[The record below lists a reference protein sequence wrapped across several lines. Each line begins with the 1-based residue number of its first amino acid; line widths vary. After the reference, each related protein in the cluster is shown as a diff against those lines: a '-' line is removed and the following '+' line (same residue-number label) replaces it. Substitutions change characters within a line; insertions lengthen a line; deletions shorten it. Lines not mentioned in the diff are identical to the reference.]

1 MAILFGKGIPIFIG
15 GVFVK
20 KIDAESNL
28 LQDVFDLVWGKY
40 SNWYDRVFQIRNPK
54 TDVSEIFPTLPDKI
68 DYELPKREKKEG
80 IFIPIGY
87 TFKNKQVTLDLKSN
101 PHTVVT
107 GVTGAGKSVC
117 IKEMITT
124 LMSNYSSDEIN
135 FYFIDF
141 KIVELSLFKRC
152 TDYVKSYVT
161 EIDEAKELLAD
172 LMKECK
178 DRYRLFDELEVTNI
192 WDYNKVVS
200 KEKQLK
206 KQIIVIEEFVEFTQ
220 DKKKVA
226 MTLLKR
232 FSSLARASGQY
243 LILTGQRFDN
253 TVIDLVLRNNLS
265 NRIVF
270 QMSDEANSKLLLG
283 IAGAEKIDVKGR
295 CYVKVNAAIQ
305 ECQSYYISDK
315 QVKRII
321 KPYIISKRE
330 LKNEV
335 FPSIENKVTLETSI
349 KSKDKLQD
357 KQDKII
363 SIERKKVQ
371 NITNLDFLDNL

>member
-1 MAILFGKGIPIFIG
+1 MNK
-15 GVFVK
+15 V
-20 KIDAESNL
+20 DAENNL
-28 LQDVFDLVWGKY
+28 LQDIFDLAWSKY
-40 SNWYDRVFQIRNPK
+40 SRWYDRVFKIRNTI
-54 TDVSEIFPTLPDKI
+54 TDVSEVFPTLPDMIK
-68 DYELPKREKKEG
+68 YELPKINLEEG
-80 IFIPIGY
+80 IFITIGD
-87 TFKNKQVTLDLKSN
+87 TFKNKKVVLDLKSN

-117 IKEMITT
+117 TKGMITT
-124 LMSNYSSDEIN
+124 LMNNYPSSEIN

-152 TDYVKSYVT
+152 TDYVKAYVT
-161 EIDEAKELLAD
+161 EIEEAKELLAD
-172 LMKECK
+172 LMEECK
-178 DRYRLFDELEVTNI
+178 NRYKLFDELEVTNI
-192 WDYNKVVS
+192 WDYNKLVS

-283 IAGAEKIDVKGR
+283 RSGAEKIDVKGR

-315 QVKRII
+315 QVKSII
-321 KPYIISKRE
+321 KPYVITKKQP
-330 LKNEV
+330 KNEGL
-335 FPSIENKVTLETSI
+335 PSNTNKGALETSI
-349 KSKDKLQD
+349 KNKDKLQD
-357 KQDKII
+357 KQNKII
-363 SIERKKVQ
+363 SIENKKVQ
-371 NITNLDFLDNL
+371 NITNLDFLNNL

>member
-1 MAILFGKGIPIFIG
+1 MNK
-15 GVFVK
+15 V
-20 KIDAESNL
+20 DTESNL
-28 LQDVFDLVWGKY
+28 LQDIFDLAWNKY
-40 SNWYDRVFQIRNPK
+40 SNWYDRVFDVKYPK
-54 TDVSEIFPTLPDKI
+54 MDISDIFPTLPEMLK
-68 DYELPKREKKEG
+68 YELPKRNPKEG
-80 IFIPIGY
+80 IFIPIGD
-87 TFKNKQVTLDLKSN
+87 TFKNNQIVLDLKSN

-124 LMSNYSSDEIN
+124 LISNYSSNEIN

-152 TDYVKSYVT
+152 TDYVKAYVT
-161 EIDEAKELLAD
+161 EIEEAKELLAD
-172 LMKECK
+172 LMEECK
-178 DRYRLFDELEVTNI
+178 RRYGLFDELEVTNI
-192 WDYNKVVS
+192 WDYNKLVPR
-200 KEKQLK
+200 EKQLK

-243 LILTGQRFDN
+243 LIVTGQRFDN

-283 IAGAEKIDVKGR
+283 RPGAEKIDVKGR
-295 CYVKVNAAIQ
+295 CYVKVNATIQ
-305 ECQSYYISDK
+305 ECQSYYISDN
-315 QVKRII
+315 QVKSII
-321 KPYIISKRE
+321 KPYVISKKQC
-330 LKNEV
+330 KNKALA
-335 FPSIENKVTLETSI
+335 SNENKGALETSI

-357 KQDKII
+357 KQNKII
-363 SIERKKVQ
+363 PIENKKVQ
-371 NITNLDFLDNL
+371 NITDLDFLDNL

>member
-1 MAILFGKGIPIFIG
+1 M
-15 GVFVK
+15 K
-20 KIDAESNL
+20 KIDNGSNL
-28 LQDVFDLVWGKY
+28 LQDIFDLAWNKY
-40 SNWYDRVFQIRNPK
+40 SNWYDRVFDVKYPK
-54 TDVSEIFPTLPDKI
+54 TDIADIFPNLPKMLK
-68 DYELPKREKKEG
+68 YELPKRNMKEG
-80 IFIPIGY
+80 IFIPIGD
-87 TFKNKQVTLDLKSN
+87 TFKNEQIILNLKSN

-107 GVTGAGKSVC
+107 GVTGGGKSVC
-117 IKEMITT
+117 VKSIITS
-124 LMSNYSSDEIN
+124 LINNYSSNEIN

-161 EIDEAKELLAD
+161 EIEEAKELLAD
-172 LMKECK
+172 LMEECK
-178 DRYRLFDELEVTNI
+178 NRYRLFDELEVTNI
-192 WDYNKVVS
+192 WDYNKLVP

-220 DKKKVA
+220 DKKRIA

-283 IAGAEKIDVKGR
+283 RSGAEKIDVKGR
-295 CYVKVNAAIQ
+295 CYVKVNATVQ
-305 ECQSYYISDK
+305 ECQSYYISDN
-315 QVKRII
+315 QVKSII
-321 KPYIISKRE
+321 KPYVISKKQP
-330 LKNEV
+330 KNEV
-335 FPSIENKVTLETSI
+335 LASNENKGTLETSI

-357 KQDKII
+357 KQNKI
-363 SIERKKVQ
+363 SPIENKKVQ
-371 NITNLDFLDNL
+371 NITNLDFLNNL